1 MRQAVDRSLVH
12 KNSADQVMLLTAELG
27 EDGSMRLGVGLP
39 TTHPSADMLPSC
51 STLLGVELMRQCAIV
66 FAHLGAGV
74 PRDWAFL
81 MNEITFTWQDGH
93 IPETAAGFA
102 GEADVR
108 VHAVKTRK
116 GQVSDL
122 QLEVEYIRGGV
133 TRGRGSGD
141 FSVLAPR
148 SYQAVRRN
156 APTEAAESTGPLG
169 QVLAGVRKEPGTLE
183 AGLVWNLEDRFMFDH
198 PSDHVP
204 GMLMANALLQGHLLL
219 TGEQAVGFRL
229 RCVGFAEHGTE
240 VHIGSDLTGPGQSR
254 ISITQAGK
262 EIAVGHGNGPRTGRT
277 SSGSFHRRLA
287 TEPSHA

>member
-1 MRQAVDRSLVH
+1 
-12 KNSADQVMLLTAELG
+12 
-27 EDGSMRLGVGLP
+27 
-39 TTHPSADMLPSC
+39 
-51 STLLGVELMRQCAIV
+51 
-66 FAHLGAGV
+66 AGV

-102 GEADVR
+102 GDADVR

-122 QLEVEYIRGGV
+122 QLEVEYTRGGV
-133 TRGRGSGD
+133 VRGRGNGD

-156 APTEAAESTGPLG
+156 APTEAAESTGELG
-169 QVLAGVRKEPGTLE
+169 QTLAGVRKEPGKLE
-183 AGLVWNLEDRFMFDH
+183 AGLVWNREDRFMFDH

-204 GMLMANALLQGHLLL
+204 GMLMANALLQAHLLL
-219 TGEQAVGFRL
+219 TGEQAVEFRL

-277 SSGSFHRRLA
+277 SSGAFHRRLA
-287 TEPSHA
+287 NETSHA